1 MLPTYTLK
9 YEVIDRYMYCIRQN
23 YKKCTGLHI
32 LNLGH
37 CVELAVL
44 EGKFGFLNL
53 FHFESESESRFN
65 SDENCF

>member
-1 MLPTYTLK
+1 MFK
-9 YEVIDRYMYCIRQN
+9 NEVIVSGRILNNAQVCI
-23 YKKCTGLHI
+23 YSLAD

-44 EGKFGFLNL
+44 EGKLGFLNL